1 MKTPLCSI
9 TTLLTF
15 VTLTF
20 VPNSFTQET
29 SPEYVVRVIYF
40 VPKDRQS
47 QQDIDT
53 QLDLLMKDVQQSYAE
68 VMENHGFGRKTFP
81 LETDNDGKV
90 VVHHVKGLAPDVHYH
105 TEAFSKVEKE
115 IRQWFDPTTNVY
127 FVVLDVST
135 EDIDGAYCGQGG
147 AYGSFGGMSVIP
159 LGGCLNLAVSAHELG
174 HTFGLAHDRLR
185 NANRASSSY
194 HTDGM
199 VTSFCAAEWL
209 DVHAYFNAGENVS
222 NENTQIQMLPSIVSL
237 PNSVR
242 IRFQIADADGLHQA
256 QVMLNGHLI
265 TCQKLKGQR
274 DTYEFEWIPGLYG
287 ISDHLILRV
296 IDVHGNFTDQYY
308 PIDIAAMLPPPK
320 VVSIPDTNLATAIRE
335 ALNLAPGDPFT
346 ERNLLKLI
354 NLDAEDQQITDLT
367 GLEHATQLQQLNL
380 GGNQI
385 SDISPLASLEIVES
399 LVLPDNQISDISV
412 LTDLPALSNL
422 DLGSNQIRDITPLA
436 GLQLRGLWLRDNQ
449 ISDLNGLTDLPVL
462 IDLDLG
468 NNQIRDI
475 TPLTGLKNLTWLN
488 LSDNQIS
495 DLNGLTDLPVL
506 RYLDLTSNQIRDI
519 TPLAGLTQL
528 RGLWIWY
535 NHIPDISPLAELS
548 HLTHL
553 HLENNVI
560 SDVSPLAGLINLERL
575 ALDDNL
581 IFDISL
587 LDGLTENTHISWSNN
602 PGFPIGGPK
611 ITGPWLWV
619 IVPETRLDDSTDFL
633 ARASGGE
640 TTELEVATNGAKEG
654 TAVGD
659 SVWTPHKLSDSGG
672 DNINEMITALGWGTG
687 EEIYDRIV
695 YGSIV
700 LDSPRA
706 QNTQMFVGS
715 DDGVKVWLN
724 GELVHQSLFERGADD
739 YKAFFPVTL
748 KQGKNVLLVAVDNRG
763 WWWSSGFFGFA
774 PDAEYTVTPETPAT
788 TTNATVSVS
797 PSPVPSPP
805 VGEQLTLS
813 LKITGGENVAGY
825 QATVAFDTSALRY
838 VSSANGDYLP
848 AGAFFVPPVVD
859 GPLVTLA
866 ATSLAGESNGDG
878 TLATLTF
885 EVIAV
890 KASTVTLSEVVLS
903 DSAGTGFRPH
913 VENGE
918 IVESPKLT
926 GDINDDGVVNIQDLV
941 IVAGQ
946 FGQSGQ
952 NSADV
957 NKDGVVNIQ
966 DLVLVASAFGNTV
979 AAPALRSQALSMLTA
994 TDVQGWLAQARG
1006 LALTDAAS
1014 QRGIIFLEQLLSVL
1028 IPKKTALLPNYP
1040 NPFNP
1045 ETWIPY
1051 RLAHAADV
1059 EITIYNT
1066 RGTVVRRLD
1075 VGHQSAGFYTA
1086 RAKAGYWNGRNR
1098 HGESVASGVYFYQ
1111 LRAGDYS
1118 ALRRM
1123 VIVK

>member
-115 IRQWFDPTTNVY
+115 IRQWFDPATNVY

-135 EDIDGAYCGQGG
+135 GRLDGAYCGQGS

-159 LGGCLNLAVSAHELG
+159 ASGQCFNVAVAAHELG
-174 HTFGLAHDRLR
+174 HTFGINHNRLR
-185 NANRASSSY
+185 NANRVSSSY
-194 HTDGM
+194 YSDRM
-199 VTSFCAAEWL
+199 LTSFCAAEWL

-222 NENTQIQMLPSIVSL
+222 NENTQIQMLSSVVS
-237 PNSVR
+237 PNSIR
-242 IRFQIADADGLHQA
+242 IRFQITDADGLHQA
-256 QVMLNGHLI
+256 QVMLNRNVI
-265 TCQKLKGQR
+265 TCQKLNGR
-274 DTYEFEWIPGLYG
+274 SDTYEFEWSPQLYG
-287 ISDHLILRV
+287 ISDNLTLRI
-296 IDVHGNFTDQYY
+296 IDVHGNFTSRDY
-308 PIDIAAMLPPPK
+308 PIDIATLRPPK

-335 ALNLAPGDPFT
+335 TLNLAPGDPFT
-346 ERNLLKLI
+346 EWNLLKLI
-354 NLDAEDQQITDLT
+354 GLNAEYWQITDLT
-367 GLEHATQLQQLNL
+367 GLEHATQLQNLNL

-385 SDISPLASLEIVES
+385 SDISPLASLEILQTLS
-399 LVLPDNQISDISV
+399 LWGNQISDLSV
-412 LTDLPALSNL
+412 LTGLGNL
-422 DLGSNQIRDITPLA
+422 THLNLF
-436 GLQLRGLWLRDNQ
+436 DNQ

-468 NNQIRDI
+468 R
-475 TPLTGLKNLTWLN
+475 
-488 LSDNQIS
+488 
-495 DLNGLTDLPVL
+495 
-506 RYLDLTSNQIRDI
+506 NQIRDI

-528 RGLWIWY
+528 RALWISPNHIPDISPLAELSNLTRLHLGRNQIRDITPLAGLTQLRNLWLSY

-548 HLTHL
+548 NLTHL

-560 SDVSPLAGLINLERL
+560 SDVSPLAGLINLEYL

-581 IFDISL
+581 ISDISP

-659 SVWTPHKLSDSGG
+659 SVWTPHKLSDSGW
-672 DNINEMITALGWGTG
+672 DNIDEMIGWGTG
-687 EEIYDRIV
+687 EERYDRIV

-715 DDGVKVWLN
+715 SDGVKVWLN
-724 GELVHQSLFERGADD
+724 GELVHQSLFGRVAGN
-739 YKAFFPVTL
+739 YQAFFAVTL

-763 WWWSSGFFGFA
+763 WSVSSGFFGFA
-774 PDAEYTVTPETPAT
+774 PDAEYTVTPETPVT

-825 QATVAFDTSALRY
+825 QATVAFDTSALRH

-890 KASTVTLSEVVLS
+890 KASTVTLPEIVLS

-913 VENGE
+913 VENGQ
-918 IVESPKLT
+918 IVESLKLT
-926 GDINDDGVVNIQDLV
+926 GDINEDGVVNIQDLV
-941 IVAGQ
+941 LVAGQ

-966 DLVLVASAFGNTV
+966 DLVLVAGAFGNTA
-979 AAPALRSQALSMLTA
+979 AAPALRSEALAMLTA
-994 TDVQGWLAQARG
+994 TDVQGWLTQVRG
-1006 LALTDAAS
+1006 LNLTDAAS